1 MSVDERH
8 ERRPEK
14 EVDEVRVDVL
24 REEAIQ
30 ICKAIKEAENR
41 QLELDGYIFT
51 EEYAR
56 LLKWL
61 FNITEE
67 ELE

>member
-1 MSVDERH
+1 MKFKNLKEF
-8 ERRPEK
+8 EK